1 MTGDVAGLDGRIP
14 AEEEERDMRSSQHSR
29 VARGLAA
36 LVLTIA
42 TLLPGGVLAAEG
54 DDPLVL
60 RAGTDQ
66 DLQVLNPFN
75 SVVVADFEVFT
86 LNYDTLVGFGQDLEP
101 SPGFA
106 ESWTTSEDG
115 LTWTF
120 KIRPGMQ
127 WSDGQPATAEDA
139 RWTYQL
145 VLDAAQTEVGYLGQ
159 GYLDGYITNAGV
171 TAVTAEDPETL
182 VVTTEFPNTLLLQ
195 AYVPILPKHVW
206 ETHTLEEIGNFED
219 AEPFLNEPPIVGTGP
234 YVAVEW
240 QAGDF
245 IRFARNENYWGDQ
258 GAADEVIIQHFGS
271 TDTMVQALRTG
282 EVDYVRGVLADQFN
296 ALQNEPNVQTVEGI
310 ANGYTEL
317 SINTGGNKEGYGG
330 STAALADPAFR
341 DALGYAIDKER
352 LVEEV
357 LGGYGTP
364 GSTIIPPFHTRW
376 HTPPENPRTFDIEEA
391 KRRLDAAG
399 YALDGEGRR
408 LDKEGNPL
416 NLRMTWPDSESENA
430 TNAQFLAEWF
440 GQLGIAI
447 DAAVT
452 EEGKLIE
459 DVTGPSGD
467 AAGGN
472 YDLYMWGWVGDP
484 DPTSLL
490 DFFRTE
496 QIGGSSD
503 SYYSNE
509 RYDELFELQR
519 AEPDEA
525 QRLEYLTEMQ
535 ELVYEEAPYHILYY
549 DAELHAYRTD
559 RFGGWT
565 NQPSEGGTP
574 LFGYG
579 PFGYT
584 KLTDLNAA
592 PSPGPSAA
600 APSGGTS
607 APSPSAGSGGETPT
621 GSGSSQLPLILGI
634 IALVAIVAVGL
645 VLMRRRGPATEEE

>member
-1 MTGDVAGLDGRIP
+1 MQLSLRSRATGT
-14 AEEEERDMRSSQHSR
+14 
-29 VARGLAA
+29 LAVLA
-36 LVLTIA
+36 LILT
-42 TLLPGGVLAAEG
+42 TLMPGAAMAAEG
-54 DDPLVL
+54 DEPLIL

-66 DLQVLNPFN
+66 DLQVLNPWN

-86 LNYDTLVGFGQDLEP
+86 LNYDLLVGFGQDLEP
-101 SPGFA
+101 VPGFA
-106 ESWTTSEDG
+106 ESWTQSDDG
-115 LTWTF
+115 LTWEF
-120 KIRPGMQ
+120 KIRPDMQ
-127 WSDGQPATAEDA
+127 WSDGEPATAEDA
-139 RWTYQL
+139 RYTFQL
-145 VLDAAQTEVGYLGQ
+145 ILDALETDTGYLGQ
-159 GYLDGYITNAGV
+159 GYLDGYLTNAGV
-171 TAVTAEDPETL
+171 TAVEAPDPETL
-182 VVTTEFPNTLLLQ
+182 VITTEFPSTLLLQ
-195 AYVPILPKHVW
+195 AYVPILPKHIW
-206 ETHTLEEIGNFED
+206 EEHTLEEIGNFEG
-219 AEPFLNEPPIVGTGP
+219 AEPFTNEPPVVGTGP

-240 QAGDF
+240 EPGNF
-245 IRFARNENYWGDQ
+245 IRFARNENYWGEQ
-258 GAADEVIIQHFGS
+258 GAADEVILQHFAS

-296 ALQNEPNVQTVEGI
+296 ALQGQPDIVTVEGI

-330 STAALADPAFR
+330 RSAALADPAFR

-376 HTPPENPRTFDIEEA
+376 HVPPSNPRTFDIEEA

-399 YALDGEGRR
+399 YVLDGEGRR

-416 NLRMTWPDSESENA
+416 NLRMTWPDSEAENA

-440 GQLGIAI
+440 GELGISI

-452 EEGKLIE
+452 EEGKLID
-459 DVTGPSGD
+459 DVTGPP
-467 AAGGN
+467 GGPAD

-484 DPTSLL
+484 DPNSLL

-503 SYYSNE
+503 SYYSNP

-519 AEPDEA
+519 AESDPE

-535 ELVYEEAPYHILYY
+535 ELVYNEAPYHILYY

-559 RFGGWT
+559 KFGGWT

-584 KLTDLNAA
+584 KLTALSDEPSPA
-592 PSPGPSAA
+592 PSAPASTDGGAASPGAETPAPTGGSEEPAA
-600 APSGGTS
+600 AANNTPLLI
-607 APSPSAGSGGETPT
+607 AG
-621 GSGSSQLPLILGI
+621 IA
-634 IALVAIVAVGL
+634 ALVMVLAVGL
-645 VLMRRRGPATEEE
+645 VAMRRRGAEREEE